1 MTFQKIV
8 WKMAKYHYKKYLFYF
23 LCNSAAVLFIFVFM
37 TLYLN
42 EYIVSVKQIEGLVY
56 VLSIPGAALIMFTIF
71 FISYAHQIFMKKR
84 RSEFGLFMTLG
95 MTNRDI
101 AKLLLLEN
109 SVIGLVALI
118 VGLGSGVIISRLIF
132 WLLLKSVDITDFAF
146 QLNVNMFTYTVGA
159 FFIVFIISIGQ
170 SLYMTMS
177 RNIIDNVKTE
187 KITENTAHKHP
198 AIGGIGVAIV
208 VGSIVGLYVTY
219 TDSDGGEYLL
229 LWALGTFLGLYI
241 ALNQLTS
248 FLIGLIKKNKHFYY
262 RKLLYLTSLDYKYKQ
277 FTTIM
282 TIVTIMIM
290 VTLLYSTIVY
300 HLYKETEKEVVEQN
314 PYDIGYISTDSKNNL
329 SAEELDRIFAEYGN
343 PIREHLTFPIYF
355 HFQEDYDGY
364 TYQLALMPLSVF
376 NEFSDNPYLVQP
388 NELIYHLNHEVTGE
402 IESLYYRNDLRFSS
416 NGEEVIYE
424 TTQVIAEKHFNYLGD
439 LFILHDAD
447 LADYKENINGMDAT
461 LHLIHVENWQ
471 ESEAA
476 VLALE
481 HAFHDYNAKTPL
493 LDVDHVPLEEEL
505 FYIDSRVDGYESTM
519 NANGIS
525 FFVTI
530 FFSILFFIGSFL
542 LLYIQL
548 FSEVDKEEQ
557 RIQKLY
563 RIGITS
569 KEVRKLISQE
579 ITTLF
584 MLPTL
589 LGLIIALL
597 YIIAMAQDIGGIVE
611 NPLML
616 VRFFML
622 AGIYFVILTVFMNF
636 ARKKMFKDLVDF
648 K

>member
-1 MTFQKIV
+1 
-8 WKMAKYHYKKYLFYF
+8 
-23 LCNSAAVLFIFVFM
+23 
-37 TLYLN
+37 
-42 EYIVSVKQIEGLVY
+42 
-56 VLSIPGAALIMFTIF
+56 
-71 FISYAHQIFMKKR
+71 
-84 RSEFGLFMTLG
+84 
-95 MTNRDI
+95 
-101 AKLLLLEN
+101 
-109 SVIGLVALI
+109 
-118 VGLGSGVIISRLIF
+118 
-132 WLLLKSVDITDFAF
+132 
-146 QLNVNMFTYTVGA
+146 MFTYTVGA

-187 KITENTAHKHP
+187 KITENTAYKHP

-219 TDSDGGEYLL
+219 TDPDGGEYLL

-343 PIREHLTFPIYF
+343 SIQEHHTFPVYF
-355 HFQEDYDGY
+355 HFQEGYAGY

-388 NELIYHLNHEVTGE
+388 NELLYHLNDELTGE
-402 IESLYYRNDLRFSS
+402 IDSLYYSNDLRFSS

-424 TTQVIAEKHFNYLGD
+424 TTQVIAEKQFNYLGD

-481 HAFHDYNAKTPL
+481 NAFHDYNAKTPS

-622 AGIYFVILTVFMNF
+622 AGIYFVILVVFLNF
-636 ARKKMFKDLVDF
+636 ARKKMFRDLVDF